1 MSDLK
6 QAWSDG
12 FVAGNRA
19 ASGLPAPMNPYA
31 NTRPAP
37 KLPEG
42 YWTNESGT
50 ELWCKTRGQ
59 AHPYCLANELS
70 SGIIMTRAIYPQDRK
85 AIAAFLQGAR

>member
-1 MSDLK
+1 MSDVCTECGCQPCRGSLC
-6 QAWSDG
+6 DG
-12 FVAGNRA
+12 
-19 ASGLPAPMNPYA
+19 
-31 NTRPAP
+31 PAP

-85 AIAAFLQGAR
+85 AIAAFLQGLDE